1 MNLIEFGQQLVLPLV
16 VSGAGTV
23 EDNESL
29 REGDREVLE
38 TMQEAANFMADTLS
52 DVLSLQ
58 KIEEGQTTLMTMQVA
73 VS

>member
-1 MNLIEFGQQLVLPLV
+1 MPLV